1 MSPEHPRLEE
11 EWRVEVKLDEEGHG
25 RSLGDRLHKMKLDDE
40 ARARLGNS
48 VIVTRDG
55 PRLFIYARHEQGARE
70 AERVVREQLEQDG
83 LAAEVQ
89 LTRWH
94 PVEDAWRPA
103 EEPLPETE
111 EEVAAERQRHEEAEK
126 REAAETGEYD
136 WEVVVHLPDRG
147 AAAEFAERLRGEG
160 WPVKRRWRYVQ
171 VGMPTE
177 EEAIGLGKKLEGEVP
192 EGSAVGIRANPNDVP
207 IPAFVKIGAMK
218 PGAMR
223 DLGL

>member
-1 MSPEHPRLEE
+1 VSPDHPRLED
-11 EWRVEVKLDEEGHG
+11 EWRVEVKLDEEDHG
-25 RSLGDRLHKMKLDDE
+25 RSLGDRLHKMKVDDE
-40 ARARLGNS
+40 ARKRLGNS

-70 AERVVREQLEQDG
+70 AERAVRELLEQDG

-94 PVEDAWRPA
+94 PVGDAWRPA
-103 EEPLPETE
+103 DEPLPETD
-111 EEVAAERQRHEEAEK
+111 EEVAAEQQRHEDAEK
-126 REAAETGEYD
+126 AEAAETGKFD

-147 AAAEFAERLRGEG
+147 AAVEFAEKLRGEG

-171 VGMPTE
+171 VGVTTE
-177 EEAIGLGKKLEGEVP
+177 EEAIGLGKKLEGEAP
-192 EGSAVGIRANPNDVP
+192 EGSGVGIRANPDDIP
-207 IPAFVKIGAMK
+207 IPAFVRIESLK